1 MKTRDI
7 FLVMLVTLVW
17 GLNFIAVK
25 WAVEDL
31 PPLVANATRFI
42 VVVIVLLP
50 FLKVIPGRMKD
61 LALAAVSLGVIH
73 FGAVFMGMQLA
84 DGVGAVAIAS
94 QLNVPFSTILAI
106 LILHETVGW
115 KRALGIAL
123 SFAGVMVLGF
133 DPNVFAYW
141 DALLIIVF
149 SAFMYSVSAILMRQ
163 LKEVRAV
170 TTQAWVGVAG
180 ILGSTILSSIFE
192 SGQFE
197 AIANTSPKAWAAVI
211 YTGIGSSVI
220 GHGGAN
226 YLLRKYEVSVVSPY
240 FLMMPVFAIGSGI
253 LILGEEFTW
262 RMAVGAL
269 LTLSGVLVVTI
280 RNSARAKS
288 LAVAEVRPTP
298 EEIAEERKGVEGG

>member
-1 MKTRDI
+1 MKTRDVL
-7 FLVMLVTLVW
+7 LVILVTLVW

-31 PPLVANATRFI
+31 PPLVANAIRFV

-61 LALAAVSLGVIH
+61 LAMAAVSLGVIH

-84 DGVGAVAIAS
+84 GGVGAVAIAS

-106 LILHETVGW
+106 IILKETVGW
-115 KRALGIAL
+115 KRVVGIAL
-123 SFAGVMVLGF
+123 SFIGVMVLGF
-133 DPNVFAYW
+133 DPSVFAYW

-149 SAFMYSVSAILMRQ
+149 ASFMYAVSAILMRK

-170 TTQAWVGVAG
+170 TTQAWVGLAG
-180 ILGSTILSSIFE
+180 IIGSAILSSMFE
-192 SGQFE
+192 TGQFE
-197 AIANTSPKAWAAVI
+197 AIANTSAKAWAAVV

-240 FLMMPVFAIGSGI
+240 FLMMPIFAVGSGI
-253 LILGEEFTW
+253 LVLGEEFTW

-269 LTLSGVLVVTI
+269 LTLSGVLVVTL

-288 LAVAEVRPTP
+288 LAVAEVCPPTN
-298 EEIAEERKGVEGG
+298 EVKG

>member
-1 MKTRDI
+1 MRTRDI
-7 FLVMLVTLVW
+7 LLVILVTLVW

-42 VVVIVLLP
+42 VVVVVLLP
-50 FLKVIPGRMKD
+50 FLKIVPGRMKD
-61 LALAAVSLGVIH
+61 LAIAAVSLGVIH

-84 DGVGAVAIAS
+84 GGVGAVAIAS

-106 LILHETVGW
+106 IVLHETVGW
-115 KRALGIAL
+115 KRVVGIAL
-123 SFAGVMVLGF
+123 SFAGVLVLGF

-149 SAFMYSVSAILMRQ
+149 AAFMYSVSAVLMRR

-180 ILGSTILSSIFE
+180 ILGSAVLSSIFE
-192 SGQFE
+192 TGQFE
-197 AIANTSPKAWAAVI
+197 ALANTGTKAWIAVV
-211 YTGIGSSVI
+211 YTGIGASVI

-226 YLLRKYEVSVVSPY
+226 YLLRRYEVSVVSPY
-240 FLMMPVFAIGSGI
+240 FLMMPVFAVGGGI

-262 RMAVGAL
+262 RMAVGAA
-269 LTLSGVLVVTI
+269 LTLLGVMVVTL

-288 LAVAEVRPTP
+288 LAVAEIKPAT
-298 EEIAEERKGVEGG
+298 EEAKG